1 MLTQTI
7 TLSKRLLTPVLMIAL
22 LLAVGSAQV
31 IAQEQTFFGKT
42 AQELFPIPG
51 VAANEQEQRLAFEA
65 LLRANLPDGRE
76 FGEGRTLT
84 FGVLGQGSRG
94 GISGTIYFWRNAFEA
109 ATGAQLEIVEIP
121 YNELGTTIPADF
133 LTGQYT
139 YDVFIGAAWQYG
151 DWISNGWIQPIDG
164 FFGDPRFPA
173 WDINDVAPAFA
184 ALMQWEGQT
193 YGTTNDGDAQLFYYR
208 YDVLNDPEWQAAF
221 EAEMGYPMPNPPTT
235 WQQLLAV
242 TSFFNGKDWNRDG
255 DPDDGISLHLAPGG
269 QGHFHYATLAAS
281 FAVTPAD
288 GDNPRAVTKF
298 DNVFWFDPE
307 TMEPLINQPGHV
319 RALEFLKELA
329 ATGQRAQL
337 GWQLGE
343 AWDNFLGGN
352 AIATFSWGD
361 VGSLSQDPNRSR
373 IKGNLGA
380 SAILCSEEWY
390 DRELGEFVTDSENPN
405 CVGNTTGGSWHP
417 TMSAFTDTPE
427 LAYYIMAML
436 ANPSIN
442 FYNATTGWQGIDPSS
457 AYQLYPP
464 RGTASP
470 EDYAAVGFDA
480 GDMERYINAY
490 GANVF
495 DKPIYLTYLRI
506 PGTLEYIQETLDIRL
521 SEAMTDQLTPQ
532 EALDATARDWNRI
545 TDELGREEQ
554 LAIYQ
559 AAIGFNP

>member
-1 MLTQTI
+1 MRVHHGR
-7 TLSKRLLTPVLMIAL
+7 LSRLMSLSLLIVLL
-22 LLAVGSAQV
+22 FAVGALHV
-31 IAQEQTFFGKT
+31 TAQEQTFFGKT

-51 VAANEQEQRLAFEA
+51 VAANEQEQQLAFQA
-65 LLRANLPDGRE
+65 LLNANLPDGRA

-109 ATGAQLEIVEIP
+109 ATGARLEIVEIP

-151 DWISNGWIQPIDG
+151 DWISNGWIQPIDR
-164 FFGDPRFPA
+164 FFGDARFPA

-184 ALMQWEGQT
+184 ALMQWEGET

-208 YDVLNDPEWQAAF
+208 HDVLNDPEWQAQF
-221 EAEMGYPMPNPPTT
+221 EAEMGYPLPNPPTT

-242 TSFFNGKDWNRDG
+242 TTFFNGKDWNRDG

-288 GDNPRAVTKF
+288 GDDPRTVTRF

-329 ATGQRAQL
+329 ATGQRAQF

-361 VGSLSQDPNRSR
+361 VGSLSQDTSRSR

-390 DRELGEFVTDSENPN
+390 DREAGQFVTDSENPN

-417 TMSAFTDTPE
+417 TMSAFTDDPE

-470 EDYAAVGFDA
+470 DDYAAVGFDA

-490 GANVF
+490 GSNVF

-521 SEAMTDQLTPQ
+521 SEAMTDQLSPQ
-532 EALDATARDWNRI
+532 AALDATARDWNRV
-545 TDELGREEQ
+545 TDDLGRDEQ

-559 AAIGFNP
+559 AAIGYNP